1 MAKKAPSPNSPGNVD
16 PVAAATLAGVIYQAK
31 LLNRQAKINV
41 PEQELVAEVINI
53 WRTVMDALS

>member
-1 MAKKAPSPNSPGNVD
+1 MAKKALSPNSPRKVD

-41 PEQELVAEVINI
+41 PEQEVVAEVINI
-53 WRTVMDALS
+53 WRTVMDALR